1 MHDLSR
7 EKHWI
12 VLYLLIT
19 FGLDSVASGVGPT
32 EVVLW
37 EDPGYSGPSFN
48 YSINTNRGDATQD
61 IYAVFALNDKISSV
75 EVGSDVKVAFYRH
88 NFFCGPSKVFEGSVP
103 YLGNYWNDQMSSL
116 IIFSK
121 DYDFPPGVILSE
133 TAPNTVTGFE
143 PETQF
148 FPLIEYIGETNEET
162 AYYDIRTDYTGYPY
176 NNLDFEYVIIQGDV
190 EAEIFGERN
199 LQGPSIVLPAIAN
212 VCSKEAESEYN
223 GNKFYRLSGCVLK
236 NVASLKVRQMEPKD
250 RSSSMGTSAGGFIS
264 EPGSYQTTTSKGSA
278 PRIVDVSW
286 KPNIRAIEVTFDQ
299 FPVDLWSEQWEMYID
314 NQKKLVAAPQ
324 GSPNVRP
331 NAALDQHPTGVLV
344 GTLPWLSSLDATDF
358 PCCGTIRF
366 CIPGIG
372 CTNEMEFNL
381 AGEGCR
387 TASPKNC
394 GSGQQSQTQEA
405 QPVGSSDVITGL
417 VVGISEIPVDS
428 SPSPSTG
435 IELEYD
441 VDRPGMN
448 VMQGYVLSSP
458 DPWIC
463 ANDWF
468 HNPECNAF
476 TYVKPGFSYADS
488 PCECWLKNGVPDPVT
503 QEYCVSGVK

>member
-19 FGLDSVASGVGPT
+19 FSLDSIASGVGPT

-37 EDPGYSGPSFN
+37 ENPGYSG
-48 YSINTNRGDATQD
+48 YSYSYAIDPNDRLATKDVYQ
-61 IYAVFALNDKISSV
+61 VGALDNIISSV
-75 EVGSDVKVAFYRH
+75 EVGSEVKVTFYRH
-88 NFFCGPSKVFEGSVP
+88 SIFCGPSKVFEGDVSFV
-103 YLGNYWNDQMSSL
+103 GNYWNDQMSSL

-121 DYDFPPGVILSE
+121 DYAAPPGVRLSE
-133 TAPNTVTGFE
+133 TDPNTITGFE
-143 PETQF
+143 PVSQF
-148 FPLIEYIGETNEET
+148 FPLIEYKGSRNEET
-162 AYYDIRTDYTGYPY
+162 EYWTLRTDYYGYPY
-176 NNLDFEYVIIQGDV
+176 DDPDFEFVLIQGDV
-190 EAEIFGERN
+190 EAEIFSEPQFNGH
-199 LQGPSIVLPAIAN
+199 SIVLPPN
-212 VCSKEAESEYN
+212 VTVCSVSAESEFN
-223 GNKFYRLSGCVLK
+223 GNKLYRLSGCVLK
-236 NVASLKVRQMEPKD
+236 NVASLKVRKAMPKD

-264 EPGSYQTTTSKGSA
+264 EPGSDQTTTSKGSA

-314 NQKKLVAAPQ
+314 NQKKPVAAPQ

-405 QPVGSSDVITGL
+405 QPVGSSDVITGI

-448 VMQGYVLSSP
+448 LMQGYVLSSP

-463 ANDWF
+463 ANDCF
-468 HNPECNAF
+468 HNPECKAF
-476 TYVKPGFSYADS
+476 TYVKPGFRYADS